1 MLNCTIWI
9 QVYHLGSWKVWQCRK
24 SWEKERSEQ
33 AGISLFNWLT
43 AQSFVD
49 IFPFMGICGNHI
61 SIWIGE
67 LRVPESFKFSRSSEL
82 MLFGNLNSVGRSLW
96 LADND
101 LNMSPCQPCQT
112 SLTLRESVFFK
123 WRGCHK
129 HSRKKVGSWDPGS
142 KSIFGPNLESWGQIR
157 KVGED

>member
-1 MLNCTIWI
+1 MQLWSLCQTA
-9 QVYHLGSWKVWQCRK
+9 QYGSRFTTWVHGKFDSAGSHGKRK
-24 SWEKERSEQ
+24 DQNKR
-33 AGISLFNWLT
+33 ASLYLIDWWT
-43 AQSFVD
+43 AQSLVNT
-49 IFPFMGICGNHI
+49 FPFMGICRDHI

-112 SLTLRESVFFK
+112 SLTSRESVFFK
-123 WRGCHK
+123 WWGSHK
-129 HSRKKVGSWDPGS
+129 LIWFPIFTCSALHQKSMKDFKVLL
-142 KSIFGPNLESWGQIR
+142 KL
-157 KVGED
+157 